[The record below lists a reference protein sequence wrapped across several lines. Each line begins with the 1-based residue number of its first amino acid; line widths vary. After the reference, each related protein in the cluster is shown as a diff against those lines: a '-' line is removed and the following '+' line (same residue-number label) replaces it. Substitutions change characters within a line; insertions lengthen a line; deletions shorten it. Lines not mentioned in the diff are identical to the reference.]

1 MGQRSIH
8 RDLCTL
14 LYMKR
19 KAKHVKNKQ
28 KMLSIF
34 FFFFFC
40 LLGGGVGVV
49 DGLAVGA
56 GVEVSKGR
64 PSSVAVMAFE
74 NGLENRK

>member
-1 MGQRSIH
+1 M
-8 RDLCTL
+8 
-14 LYMKR
+14 
-19 KAKHVKNKQ
+19 
-28 KMLSIF
+28 
-34 FFFFFC
+34 
-40 LLGGGVGVV
+40 